1 MNEEWLSAH
10 LDGELGDA
18 QEAELKAA
26 LAADS
31 VLAATCDDLA
41 RVRTLMRSETARP
54 LDGAIERIV
63 ASVEAADRSVA
74 EQRNASAQRAPVV
87 TLASRR
93 RVPRFAAAAAAMV
106 IIASVVGGVGGGDS
120 LPAIGDLIA
129 QHEAAAGVVEG
140 DPMPDDMDHMDPM
153 PMDNAMSMAPAMPD
167 DLSMEHAFLSGST
180 LHLLYV
186 GPEGEPISVF
196 RHEGEADLGALD
208 AVGLAESD
216 HRGMWSGPAEGA
228 YVAVIDG
235 TGFVWI
241 VVSEHPHNDMM
252 GDMMDDLPTRSPS
265 LGDQVRETADIVVDS
280 FRFWD

>member
-10 LDGELGDA
+10 LDGELDDT
-18 QEAELKAA
+18 QEAEIEAA
-26 LAADS
+26 LAADP
-31 VLAATCDDLA
+31 VLAATYDDLA
-41 RVRTLMRSETARP
+41 RVRSLLRNATAQP
-54 LDGAIERIV
+54 LDGALERIV
-63 ASVEAADRSVA
+63 ASVDAADELTA
-74 EQRNASAQRAPVV
+74 EQPETTAPLAPIV

-93 RVPRFAAAAAAMV
+93 RVPRFASAAAAAV
-106 IIASVVGGVGGGDS
+106 IIASVVVGVDGGDS

-129 QHEAAAGVVEG
+129 QHEAAAAVVEG
-140 DPMPDDMDHMDPM
+140 EPMPDDMDHMDPM
-153 PMDNAMSMAPAMPD
+153 PMDKAMSMAPAMPD
-167 DLSMEHAFLSGST
+167 GLSMEHAFLSGPT

-196 RHEGEADLGALD
+196 RHEGEADLGSLD
-208 AVGLAESD
+208 ADGLAESD
-216 HRGMWSGPAEGA
+216 RSEMWSGPAEGA

-241 VVSEHPHNDMM
+241 VVSEQPHDDMM

-265 LGDQVRETADIVVDS
+265 VGDRVRETADTIVES